1 MLVIRIS
8 NVNGIWVDI
17 YVIGVIDTLHVVIWI
32 YITVVAC
39 IYLNKEKKDLLTFGV

>member
-17 YVIGVIDTLHVVIWI
+17 YVIRVIDIFLCGNLNI
-32 YITVVAC
+32 YN
-39 IYLNKEKKDLLTFGV
+39 L

>member
-17 YVIGVIDTLHVVIWI
+17 YVIRVIDIFYVVIWI
-32 YITVVAC
+32 YIIVVVC
-39 IYLNKEKKDLLTFGV
+39 I

>member
-17 YVIGVIDTLHVVIWI
+17 YVIRVIDIFYVVIWI
-32 YITVVAC
+32 YIIVVVC
-39 IYLNKEKKDLLTFGV
+39 IYLNKEKKDLLIFGV

>member
-17 YVIGVIDTLHVVIWI
+17 YVIRVIDIFYVVIWI
-32 YITVVAC
+32 YIICSCLYIV
-39 IYLNKEKKDLLTFGV
+39 K